1 MDTQARV
8 VILADD
14 EKHLRMLAARPLAKA
29 GFTVVEAV
37 DGEDALEALI
47 RYAPI
52 VHALVTDV
60 CMPGEINGLELACM
74 ARKLLP
80 NIDVLVSSGT
90 VTPAPGVLPEGGR
103 FLRKPYNL
111 PDLNAEVSILAEHAF
126 RAGCQPAVALS

>member
-1 MDTQARV
+1 MDTEARV

-14 EKHLRMLAARPLAKA
+14 EKHLRKLAARPLAKA

-47 RYAPI
+47 HHGAA
-52 VHALVTDV
+52 VHALVTDI

-80 NIDVLVSSGT
+80 GIGILVSSGT
-90 VTPAPGVLPEGGR
+90 ITPGLDVLPAGGR

-111 PDLNAEVSILAEHAF
+111 PDLNAEVGILAA
-126 RAGCQPAVALS
+126 RALQTPQSSVVVHS